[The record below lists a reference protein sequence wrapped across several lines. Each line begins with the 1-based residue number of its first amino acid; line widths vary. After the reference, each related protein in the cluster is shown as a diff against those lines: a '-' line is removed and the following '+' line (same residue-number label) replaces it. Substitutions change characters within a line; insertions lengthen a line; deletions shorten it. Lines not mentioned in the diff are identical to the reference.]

1 MASRE
6 ICGRLRVRSPGI
18 CRRLTEAS
26 LPELLAALTGPTYRD
41 ALRMPIAAI
50 PRRNVPTRTISGRLL
65 RMDTPHSNTLGVL
78 LAAGSGTRFS
88 GPHHKLLS
96 EIEGQT
102 VISRSLTAMTG
113 SGLDGFIV
121 VSGALDLSNHIGDLE
136 EVHNS
141 EWKTG
146 QRSSVIAAM
155 NFARNHGY
163 DAIVVGLADQP
174 FLTSEAWNNVASSTS
189 PIAVATYNGTRGNPV
204 RIHSSVWD
212 TFEGLQTDADAGAR
226 SLIHLHPELVREV
239 ACEGNSADIDTTED
253 LDTWT

>member
-1 MASRE
+1 ME
-6 ICGRLRVRSPGI
+6 PH
-18 CRRLTEAS
+18 
-26 LPELLAALTGPTYRD
+26 
-41 ALRMPIAAI
+41 
-50 PRRNVPTRTISGRLL
+50 
-65 RMDTPHSNTLGVL
+65 HSNVLGVL

-88 GPHHKLLS
+88 GSQHKLLS
-96 EIEGQT
+96 QIEGQT
-102 VISRSLTAMTG
+102 IISRSLTAMAS
-113 SGLDGFIV
+113 SGLDGYIV

-136 EVHNS
+136 EVHNP

-155 NFARNHGY
+155 NFARSHGY

-174 FLTSEAWNNVASSTS
+174 FLTSEAWNNVASSPS

-204 RIHSSVWD
+204 RLHSSVWD
-212 TFEGLQTDADAGAR
+212 TFEDLEADPDTGAR